1 MSNVSQIELQ
11 HCRDAALV
19 TGGVFEFTSRYLSSD
34 DLEKYLA
41 LYALVQIIRAIPGA
55 PVDDAVKWAKL
66 KWWSDEFAAEPDSA
80 SRHPVLRVLWSSGA
94 RNKIDSVQLQAL
106 VSVSVTQVDLAPDS
120 DVAGLFERLAFVGA
134 ASVNLELALD
144 DAEIEPPSLAL
155 LTAASGLLSL
165 LSGLCLQGSPEFDR
179 IPLSV
184 LAEYDLNATQLQTG
198 KHQTALAQIMSQL
211 AGSGLDWFSK
221 GMSALVDGPQNRV
234 GLHLRL
240 RWAMEKRRLEY
251 IQNNANKCIEKGM
264 RFGPAD
270 AWYAWRLLRKLR

>member
-1 MSNVSQIELQ
+1 MILN
-11 HCRDAALV
+11 ALHR
-19 TGGVFEFTSRYLSSD
+19 GR
-34 DLEKYLA
+34 
-41 LYALVQIIRAIPGA
+41 Q
-55 PVDDAVKWAKL
+55 
-66 KWWSDEFAAEPDSA
+66 
-80 SRHPVLRVLWSSGA
+80 
-94 RNKIDSVQLQAL
+94 
-106 VSVSVTQVDLAPDS
+106 
-120 DVAGLFERLAFVGA
+120 
-134 ASVNLELALD
+134 
-144 DAEIEPPSLAL
+144 IEPPSLAL

-184 LAEYDLNATQLQTG
+184 LAKYDLNATQLQTE
-198 KHQTALAQIMSQL
+198 KHQTALAQMMSQL
-211 AGSGLDWFSK
+211 AGRGLDWFSK
-221 GMSALVDGPQNRV
+221 GRSALVDGPQNRV